1 MIIFEEVNDANVA
14 LTNARLSYYQAIHD
28 YLAAKS
34 DLEQVTGNVDLSKY
48 MKDQQN

>member
-28 YLAAKS
+28 YLSAKS